1 MYEKEVVVTTRYGH
15 CPTFVACPD
24 GPGPFPGIIF
34 YMDAPGIREELRN
47 MVRRIAREGYFV
59 ILPDMYYR
67 LGSLRFDVPRRNDEM
82 VTVMLA
88 AMRSLTNA
96 MVMEDT
102 AGIIGWLDAQ
112 DRCGTGPLGCVG
124 YCMSGQHVT
133 NAAAI
138 FPHRIKAAASL
149 YGVGIITDKDDSP
162 HLRLDAIQ
170 GELYYAFA
178 ERDIHVPDHI
188 AINLDKLLAKTG
200 VKYEIKTFPGT
211 DHGFAFP
218 ERPVY
223 STLAAEETW
232 EKMFAM
238 WERCLNPDFDDLF

>member
-1 MYEKEVVVTTRYGH
+1 MYEKEVIVTTKYGQ
-15 CPTFVACPD
+15 CPSFVACPD
-24 GPGPFPGIIF
+24 GPGPWPGIIF

-47 MVRRIAREGYFV
+47 MTRRIAREGYFA

-67 LGSLRFDVPRRNDEM
+67 LGHLRFDIPRRNDDM
-82 VTVMLA
+82 AAVFLA

-96 MVMEDT
+96 MVMDDT

-112 DRCGTGPLGCVG
+112 EKCKPGPLGCVG
-124 YCMSGQHVT
+124 YCMSGQHIT

-138 FPHRIKAAASL
+138 FPHRIKAATSL

-162 HLRLDAIQ
+162 HLRLDGIK

-178 ERDIHVPDHI
+178 EHDIHVPPHI
-188 AINLDKLLAKTG
+188 AVNLEKLLAKTG

-238 WERCLNPDFDDLF
+238 WARCLKKA

>member
-1 MYEKEVVVTTRYGH
+1 MYEKDVTVTTRHGQ
-15 CPTFVACPD
+15 CPSFVACPD
-24 GPGPFPGIIF
+24 GPGPYPGIIF

-47 MVRRIAREGYFV
+47 MARRIARAGYFV

-67 LGSLRFDVPRRNDEM
+67 LGHLRFDLARRNEGTLA
-82 VTVMLA
+82 VFLA
-88 AMRSLTNA
+88 AMHSLTNA

-102 AGIIGWLDAQ
+102 AGILAYLDAQ
-112 DRCGTGPLGCVG
+112 EKCKAGPAGCVG

-133 NAAAI
+133 NAAAF

-149 YGVGIITDKDDSP
+149 YGVGIITDKNDSP
-162 HLRLDAIQ
+162 HLRVDRIE

-178 ERDIHVPDHI
+178 ERDPHVPASIHGD
-188 AINLDKLLAKTG
+188 LEKVLAKTA

-211 DHGFAFP
+211 EHGFAFP
-218 ERPVY
+218 ERPAY

-238 WERCLNPDFDDLF
+238 WDRRLKT

>member
-1 MYEKEVVVTTRYGH
+1 
-15 CPTFVACPD
+15 VACPD
-24 GPGPFPGIIF
+24 GHGPYPGIIF

-47 MVRRIAREGYFV
+47 MTRRIAREGYFA

-67 LGSLRFDVPRRNDEM
+67 LGCLRFDFHRRNDDM
-82 VTVMLA
+82 AAVYLA

-96 MVMEDT
+96 MVMDDT
-102 AGIIGWLDAQ
+102 AGILGWLDAQ
-112 DRCGTGPLGCVG
+112 EKCRPGRVGCVG
-124 YCMSGQHVT
+124 YCMSGQHIT

-162 HLRLDAIQ
+162 HLRLDQIK

-178 ERDIHVPDHI
+178 EHDRSVPAHI
-188 AINLDKLLAKTG
+188 PGDLEKLLAKTG

-211 DHGFAFP
+211 EHGFAFP

-232 EKMFAM
+232 HKMFAM
-238 WERCLNPDFDDLF
+238 WERCLKKG